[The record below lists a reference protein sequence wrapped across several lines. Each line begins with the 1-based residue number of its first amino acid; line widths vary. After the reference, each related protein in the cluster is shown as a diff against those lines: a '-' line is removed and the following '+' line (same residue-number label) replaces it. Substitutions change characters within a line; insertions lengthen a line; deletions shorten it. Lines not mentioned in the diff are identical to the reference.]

1 MKTLLDVDESMKEN
15 LSANLINELFEEPKK
30 RQQNSLQSNPTS
42 IVAVRNFKQKIDKEF
57 NY

>member
-15 LSANLINELFEEPKK
+15 LSADLINELFEESKK